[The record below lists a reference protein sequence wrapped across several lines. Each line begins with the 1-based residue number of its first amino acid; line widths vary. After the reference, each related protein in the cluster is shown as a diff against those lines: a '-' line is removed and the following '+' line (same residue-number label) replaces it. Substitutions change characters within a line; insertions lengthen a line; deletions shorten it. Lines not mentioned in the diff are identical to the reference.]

1 MQLSPEQ
8 ASEFYSEHFGK
19 MFFAQLVTYMS
30 SGPVLVLVLAGENA
44 IARWREMIGPTN
56 ALKAKQTHPTSFA
69 SSSFLPS
76 FLLPSY
82 TFSFLIC
89 S

>member
-8 ASEFYSEHFGK
+8 ASEFYAEHFGK

-56 ALKAKQTHPTSFA
+56 ALKAKQTHPNSFA
-69 SSSFLPS
+69 SFIIPAH
-76 FLLPSY
+76 F
-82 TFSFLIC
+82 
-89 S
+89 